1 MHYGKILFY
10 IFSILW
16 ELGVVIQQVY
26 WMIDG
31 NYSFTAF
38 IWGLI
43 EIWFPYLIYK
53 AIMED

>member
-16 ELGVVIQQVY
+16 ELGVVIQQIC
-26 WMIDG
+26 WIIDG
-31 NYSFTAF
+31 NYNFTAF

-53 AIMED
+53 AIVED